1 MNSDEADRTPH
12 RTEKTKAAEVLRDQ
26 RRAEA
31 LRANLGRR
39 KDQARARADDV
50 KEKEPPAG
58 A

>member
-1 MNSDEADRTPH
+1 MDQGESDRTPH
-12 RTEKTKAAEVLRDQ
+12 QTEKTKAAARLREQ

-39 KDQARARADDV
+39 KEQARARRDEVADQ
-50 KEKEPPAG
+50 EPPEG